1 MSVVTIR
8 DVAKIAGV
16 GVGTVSRVLNDSPSV
31 SDATRNK
38 VLSVIEAL
46 DYSPSSIARRL
57 SHGRTMTI
65 AVIASVFT
73 RRSCVERLQGIEHVL
88 TSSGYD
94 LILYNVETLPR
105 RDTCFRT
112 VLRREGIDGWLV
124 ISIPPTEQEGD
135 RIAEAGVPVVLV
147 DAGHERLSTVQ
158 IDDRASARKATEHL
172 IALGHRRIAYI
183 GENLADNPFHARPMQ
198 DRFEGYCDA
207 LAAAAIPFN
216 PDYHQQGRFG
226 WRDARRMATD
236 LLAMEERPTAI
247 FAYSDS
253 MAFGVLEAAQQCGVA
268 VPDELSVIGFD
279 DVELAQYFNLTT
291 IRQPLYDTGARGAEL
306 LLELLENPETPT
318 PQHIQLPTELVLRRT
333 TARAAADRS
342 VSLQSTQRPRR
353 ASTTNSA
360 YSPPGGRSD
369 L

>member
-1 MSVVTIR
+1 MSVATIR

-31 SDATRNK
+31 SEATRNK

-57 SHGRTMTI
+57 SQGRTMTI
-65 AVIASVFT
+65 GVIASVFT

-124 ISIPPTEQEGD
+124 ISIPPTEQEAE
-135 RIAEAGVPVVLV
+135 RIAEAGVPLVLV
-147 DAGHERLSTVQ
+147 DCAHERLNSVV
-158 IDDRASARKATEHL
+158 IDDRASARAATQHL
-172 IALGHRRIAYI
+172 IDLGHRRIAYI
-183 GENLADNPFHARPMQ
+183 GENLADNPFHAPPMQ
-198 DRFEGYCDA
+198 DRFDGYCDA
-207 LAAAAIPFN
+207 LAAAGIPFN

-226 WRDARRMATD
+226 WRDARRMAHN
-236 LLAMEERPTAI
+236 LLTMAERPTAV

-253 MAFGVLEAAQQCGVA
+253 MAFGVLEAGQQCGVA
-268 VPDELSVIGFD
+268 VPEELSVIGFD

-291 IRQPLYDTGARGAEL
+291 IRQPLYDTGARAAEL
-306 LLELLENPETPT
+306 LLELLESAETKP
-318 PQHIQLPTELVLRRT
+318 PQHIQLPTELVIRQT
-333 TARAAADRS
+333 TAPYDPEAATNTNKRR
-342 VSLQSTQRPRR
+342 VRR
-353 ASTTNSA
+353 ASNTDFANSTN
-360 YSPPGGRSD
+360 GGRTD